1 MKRNGLILTTSLIL
15 DDGPH
20 GLNGTH
26 EGKREI
32 RITNI
37 HTWRQRMKDM
47 SASFSLVKHVQG
59 KEVQMGEKRW
69 LAQGELE
76 DQGREDKKVDWSLKM
91 FLEK

>member
-59 KEVQMGEKRW
+59 KEVQMGEKKMTCTRR
-69 LAQGELE
+69 LE
-76 DQGREDKKVDWSLKM
+76 DQGREDQKGWLE
-91 FLEK
+91 FENILEK

>member
-1 MKRNGLILTTSLIL
+1 MNEEKWLNSTTSLIL

-37 HTWRQRMKDM
+37 NVSNIHEG
-47 SASFSLVKHVQG
+47 HVC
-59 KEVQMGEKRW
+59 
-69 LAQGELE
+69 
-76 DQGREDKKVDWSLKM
+76 
-91 FLEK
+91 